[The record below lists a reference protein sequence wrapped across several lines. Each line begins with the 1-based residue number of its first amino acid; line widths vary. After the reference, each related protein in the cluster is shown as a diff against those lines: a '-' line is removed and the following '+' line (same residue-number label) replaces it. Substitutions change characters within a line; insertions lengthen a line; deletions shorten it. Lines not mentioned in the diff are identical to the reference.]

1 MKANSL
7 DSQNHATI
15 ALRKP
20 RFKKFHNKP
29 RGQRVVFTIAFIIFA
44 IQCFSL
50 IFCLSW
56 GFLTSLKSQKEFSLN
71 SPLALPEQWLFSNYI
86 TAFNALEIKGFNL
99 FGLIGNSIW
108 FAVGTPLIQTTIAM
122 VIAYIAQKY
131 PCWVTRFHHEY
142 VLISMMIVINGGAAP
157 MYRFL
162 STLGLVNSP
171 LFLLS
176 KLGHTPFTYLVF
188 YAFWKGVSNAY
199 IEAAEIDGA
208 SKWKIMFRIMLPQA
222 AGTWGALFV
231 MDFIGCWN
239 DCTTSMVYFP
249 DWPTLATGL
258 FDYEQDMIRNVNM
271 PVYFAGLMIAMVPV
285 LVLFVIFQDTI
296 MEKVNIG
303 GVKG

>member
-1 MKANSL
+1 M
-7 DSQNHATI
+7 
-15 ALRKP
+15 
-20 RFKKFHNKP
+20 
-29 RGQRVVFTIAFIIFA
+29 
-44 IQCFSL
+44 
-50 IFCLSW
+50 
-56 GFLTSLKSQKEFSLN
+56 
-71 SPLALPEQWLFSNYI
+71 
-86 TAFNALEIKGFNL
+86 
-99 FGLIGNSIW
+99 
-108 FAVGTPLIQTTIAM
+108 
-122 VIAYIAQKY
+122 
-131 PCWVTRFHHEY
+131 
-142 VLISMMIVINGGAAP
+142 
-157 MYRFL
+157 
-162 STLGLVNSP
+162 
-171 LFLLS
+171 
-176 KLGHTPFTYLVF
+176 
-188 YAFWKGVSNAY
+188 SNAY